1 MQEHLSG
8 DCFRQRAW
16 TLPAAGPAGLIHETL
31 LDLLASIAW
40 PAAIAIAWTVGELAY
55 RWLALPRISSY
66 GIAGFLMTASQGGF
80 LHNPSGTP
88 IALLAHFAFGLILFE
103 LGYRINLR
111 WLRVNPWLAITG
123 MVEASGCFAAVFM
136 LAQAFA
142 LPMVPSL
149 LLAALAMATSPAA
162 VLRVTNELHSAG
174 QVTERLFH
182 LTACNCVLTLFIF
195 KAVVGYW
202 VLASAGSAFEAV
214 WNTLVVIG
222 VSVAIGATF
231 GVAVPALLRQLGNID
246 RNATVAFA
254 AAALLLT
261 AVTHAFKFSP
271 LLAALAFGLVARHR
285 RAILSQA
292 QRNFGTLGDLL
303 TVLLF
308 VFITA
313 SLDWQ
318 QVRNGLTLA
327 LAVIAVRLTVKMAAT
342 TVFAHLSGVSWRKGA
357 LTGLAMTPMSGLVIV
372 LLEQTRHLK
381 LYALDQVAGLA
392 AIVLLLEV
400 IGPVVTRRALVWA
413 GETHQPE
420 GR

>member
-1 MQEHLSG
+1 MS
-8 DCFRQRAW
+8 DDWFRQRGADV
-16 TLPAAGPAGLIHETL
+16 PARGPTHLIHETL
-31 LDLLASIAW
+31 HGILSSVAW
-40 PAAIAIAWTVGELAY
+40 PAAIATAWVVGELAY
-55 RWLALPRISSY
+55 RLLSLPRISSY
-66 GIAGFLMTASQGGF
+66 GIAGFAMAASQGGF
-80 LHNPSGTP
+80 LDNPSGTP
-88 IALLAHFAFGLILFE
+88 VALLAHFAFGLILFE

-123 MVEASGCFAAVFM
+123 VAEAGGSFAAVFI

-162 VLRVTNELHSAG
+162 VLRVANELQSSG

-182 LTACNCVLTLFIF
+182 LTACNCVLSLFVF

-214 WNTLVVIG
+214 WNSLVVIG
-222 VSVAIGATF
+222 VSVAIGAAF
-231 GVAVPALLRQLGNID
+231 GVAVPALLRQLGRID

-308 VFITA
+308 VFVAA
-313 SLDWQ
+313 SLDWR
-318 QVRNGLTLA
+318 QVHNGLMLA
-327 LAVIAVRLTVKMAAT
+327 LAVIALRLAVKMAAT
-342 TVFAHLSGVSWRKGA
+342 TLFARPSGVTWRKGA

-400 IGPVVTRRALVWA
+400 IGPILTRQALVWA
-413 GETHQPE
+413 GETHPRE

>member
-1 MQEHLSG
+1 VQEHLSG

-66 GIAGFLMTASQGGF
+66 GIAGFVMAASQGGF

-162 VLRVTNELHSAG
+162 VLRVANELQSSG

-202 VLASAGSAFEAV
+202 VLASAGSAFEAA

-400 IGPVVTRRALVWA
+400 IGPVITRRALVWA

>member
-1 MQEHLSG
+1 LSG

-123 MVEASGCFAAVFM
+123 VVEASGCFAAVFM
-136 LAQAFA
+136 LAQAFS

-162 VLRVTNELHSAG
+162 VLRVANELQSSG

-182 LTACNCVLTLFIF
+182 LTACNCLLTLFIF

>member
-1 MQEHLSG
+1 MSG
-8 DCFRQRAW
+8 DGFRQRAW
-16 TLPAAGPAGLIHETL
+16 TMPAAGPAGLIHETL
-31 LDLLASIAW
+31 FDLLASIAW

-66 GIAGFLMTASQGGF
+66 GIAGFVMAASQGGF

-162 VLRVTNELHSAG
+162 VLRVANELQSSG

-202 VLASAGSAFEAV
+202 VLASAGSAFEAA

-400 IGPVVTRRALVWA
+400 IGPVITRRALVWA

>member
-1 MQEHLSG
+1 MSG
-8 DCFRQRAW
+8 DGFRQRAW
-16 TLPAAGPAGLIHETL
+16 TMPAAGPAGLIHETL

-66 GIAGFLMTASQGGF
+66 GIAGFVMAASQGGF

-123 MVEASGCFAAVFM
+123 VVEASGCFAAVFM
-136 LAQAFA
+136 LAQAFS

-162 VLRVTNELHSAG
+162 VLRVANELQSSG

-182 LTACNCVLTLFIF
+182 LTACNCLLTLFIF

-202 VLASAGSAFEAV
+202 VLASAGSAFEAA

>member
-1 MQEHLSG
+1 LSG

-66 GIAGFLMTASQGGF
+66 GIAGFVMAASQGGF

-123 MVEASGCFAAVFM
+123 VVEASGCFAAVFM

-162 VLRVTNELHSAG
+162 VLRVANELQSSG

-182 LTACNCVLTLFIF
+182 LTACNCLLTLFIF

-400 IGPVVTRRALVWA
+400 IGPILTRRALVWA
-413 GETHQPE
+413 GETPQPE

>member
-1 MQEHLSG
+1 MCAHGPEHLI
-8 DCFRQRAW
+8 
-16 TLPAAGPAGLIHETL
+16 PETL
-31 LDLLASIAW
+31 LSLLTSVAW
-40 PAAIAIAWTVGELAY
+40 PAAIAIAWTIGEIAY
-55 RWLALPRISSY
+55 RLLSLPRISSY
-66 GIAGFLMTASQGGF
+66 GVAGFVMAASQGGF
-80 LHNPSGTP
+80 LANPSGQP
-88 IALLAHFAFGLILFE
+88 VALLAHFAFGLILFE

-111 WLRVNPWLAITG
+111 WLRVNPWLTITSLI
-123 MVEASGCFAAVFM
+123 EASGTFAAVFV

-142 LPMVPSL
+142 LPTVPSL

-162 VLRVTNELHSAG
+162 VLRVANELQSSG

-182 LTACNCVLTLFIF
+182 LTACNCVLSLFIF

-202 VLASAGSAFEAV
+202 VLASAGTASEAV
-214 WNTLVVIG
+214 WNSLVVIG
-222 VSVAIGATF
+222 VSVAIGAAF

-254 AAALLLT
+254 TAALLLT
-261 AVTHAFKFSP
+261 AVTHAFRFSP

-308 VFITA
+308 VFVAA
-313 SLDWQ
+313 SLDWHQ
-318 QVRNGLTLA
+318 LGKGITLA
-327 LAVIAVRLTVKMAAT
+327 LAVVAARLAVKVAAT
-342 TVFAHLSGVSWRKGA
+342 TVFAHLSGITWRKGA
-357 LTGLAMTPMSGLVIV
+357 LTGLAMTPMSVLVIV

-400 IGPVVTRRALVWA
+400 IGPIVTRRALVWA
-413 GETHQPE
+413 GETHQPA

>member
-1 MQEHLSG
+1 MSG
-8 DCFRQRAW
+8 DGFRQRAW
-16 TLPAAGPAGLIHETL
+16 TMPAAGPAGLIHETL
-31 LDLLASIAW
+31 FDLLASIAW

-66 GIAGFLMTASQGGF
+66 GIAGFVMAASQGGF
-80 LHNPSGTP
+80 LDNPSGTP
-88 IALLAHFAFGLILFE
+88 IALLTHFAFGLILFE

-123 MVEASGCFAAVFM
+123 VVEASGCFAAVFM

-202 VLASAGSAFEAV
+202 VLASAGSAFEAA

-392 AIVLLLEV
+392 AIILLLEV
-400 IGPVVTRRALVWA
+400 IGPILTRRALVWA
-413 GETHQPE
+413 GETPQPE

>member
-1 MQEHLSG
+1 VQEHLSG

-66 GIAGFLMTASQGGF
+66 GIAGFVMAASQGGF
-80 LHNPSGTP
+80 LDNPSGTP

-123 MVEASGCFAAVFM
+123 VVEASGCFAAVFM

-162 VLRVTNELHSAG
+162 VLRVANELQSSG

-182 LTACNCVLTLFIF
+182 LTACNCLLTLFIF

>member
-1 MQEHLSG
+1 MSG

-123 MVEASGCFAAVFM
+123 VVEASGCFAAVFM
-136 LAQAFA
+136 LAQAFS

-162 VLRVTNELHSAG
+162 VLRVANELQSSG

-182 LTACNCVLTLFIF
+182 LTACNCLLTLFIF

>member
-1 MQEHLSG
+1 
-8 DCFRQRAW
+8 
-16 TLPAAGPAGLIHETL
+16 LIQETL
-31 LDLLASIAW
+31 LDVLASIAW

-55 RWLALPRISSY
+55 RLLSLPRISSY
-66 GIAGFLMTASQGGF
+66 GIAGFVMASSQGGF
-80 LHNPSGTP
+80 LDNPSGTP

-111 WLRVNPWLAITG
+111 WLRINPWLAITG
-123 MVEASGCFAAVFM
+123 VAEASGCFAAVFM

-142 LPMVPSL
+142 SPMVPSL

-162 VLRVTNELHSAG
+162 VLRVANELQSSG

-182 LTACNCVLTLFIF
+182 LTACNCVLSLFVF
-195 KAVVGYW
+195 KAIVGYW
-202 VLASAGSAFEAV
+202 VLASAGSASEAA
-214 WNTLVVIG
+214 WNSLVVIG
-222 VSVAIGATF
+222 VSVSIGAAF

-254 AAALLLT
+254 AATLLLT

-308 VFITA
+308 VFVAA

-318 QVRNGLTLA
+318 QVRSGLALA
-327 LAVIAVRLTVKMAAT
+327 LAVITLRLVVKMATT
-342 TVFAHLSGVSWRKGA
+342 TVFARPSGVSWRKGA
-357 LTGLAMTPMSGLVIV
+357 LTGLAMMPMSGLVIV

-400 IGPVVTRRALVWA
+400 IGPVLTRRALVWA
-413 GETHQPE
+413 GETRQQE

>member
-66 GIAGFLMTASQGGF
+66 GIAGFVMAASQGGF
-80 LHNPSGTP
+80 LDNPSGTP
-88 IALLAHFAFGLILFE
+88 IALLAHFTFGLILFE

-123 MVEASGCFAAVFM
+123 VVEASGCFAAVFM

-162 VLRVTNELHSAG
+162 VLRVANELQSSG

-182 LTACNCVLTLFIF
+182 LTACNCLLTLFIF

-202 VLASAGSAFEAV
+202 VLASAGSAFEAA

>member
-1 MQEHLSG
+1 M
-8 DCFRQRAW
+8 
-16 TLPAAGPAGLIHETL
+16 IHETL

-123 MVEASGCFAAVFM
+123 VVEASGCFAAVFM
-136 LAQAFA
+136 LAQAFS

-162 VLRVTNELHSAG
+162 VLRVANELQSSG

-182 LTACNCVLTLFIF
+182 LTACNCLLTLFIF

>member
-1 MQEHLSG
+1 MI
-8 DCFRQRAW
+8 
-16 TLPAAGPAGLIHETL
+16 PETL
-31 LDLLASIAW
+31 FEVLASVAW
-40 PAAIAIAWTVGELAY
+40 PAAIAIAWTIGELAY
-55 RWLALPRISSY
+55 RLLSLPRISSY
-66 GIAGFLMTASQGGF
+66 GIAGFVMAASQGGF
-80 LHNPSGTP
+80 LANPSGTP
-88 IALLAHFAFGLILFE
+88 VALLAHFAAGLILFE

-111 WLRVNPWLAITG
+111 WLRVNPWLAITSLI
-123 MVEASGCFAAVFM
+123 EATSSFAAVFM
-136 LAQAFA
+136 LARAFD
-142 LPMVPSL
+142 LPLVPSL
-149 LLAALAMATSPAA
+149 LLATLATVTSPAA
-162 VLRVTNELHSAG
+162 VLRVANELQSSG

-182 LTACNCVLTLFIF
+182 LTAGNCLLSLFLF

-202 VLASAGSAFEAV
+202 VLATAGSAHEAV
-214 WNTLVVIG
+214 WNSLVVIAA
-222 VSVAIGATF
+222 SLAIGTAF

-261 AVTHAFKFSP
+261 ALTHALRFSP

-308 VFITA
+308 VFVAA

-318 QVRNGLTLA
+318 QMRTGFVLA
-327 LAVIAVRLTVKMAAT
+327 LAAIAVRLVVKTAAT
-342 TVFAHLSGVSWRKGA
+342 TAFAHLGGITWRKGA
-357 LTGLAMTPMSGLVIV
+357 LTGLAMTPMSVLVII

-400 IGPVVTRRALVWA
+400 LGPIVTRQALIWA
-413 GETHQPE
+413 GETHP
-420 GR
+420 GKGN